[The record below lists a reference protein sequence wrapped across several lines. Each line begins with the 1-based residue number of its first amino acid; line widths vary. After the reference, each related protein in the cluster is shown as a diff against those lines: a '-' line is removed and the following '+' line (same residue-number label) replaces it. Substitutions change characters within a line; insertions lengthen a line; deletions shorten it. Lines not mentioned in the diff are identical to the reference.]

1 MATENGSLS
10 SKLNWL
16 RAGVLGANDGVVSI
30 AGIVMGVAGATSDSS
45 TLLIAGLAGLVAGAL
60 SMAGGEYASV
70 SSQRDTELA
79 TVRDVKTLLADDP
92 DKLRAELTAEYERR
106 GLEPAMAHCVAEA
119 LADHDPVA
127 AYTEARHGIS
137 AHEQTSPWVAAVAS
151 IIAFTV
157 GAVIPL
163 LAMVLSPASVRI
175 WVTIT
180 AVLIT
185 LVLTGSVSAYL
196 GGANIARAVARNCLI
211 GALGMG
217 LTYLVGQLV
226 AIPV

>member
-1 MATENGSLS
+1 MAGPSESLS

-30 AGIVMGVAGATSDSS
+30 AGIVMGVAGATSNSS

-79 TVRDVKTLLADDP
+79 TVRDVKTLLAADP
-92 DKLRAELTAEYERR
+92 DKLRTELTEEYERR
-106 GLEPAMAHCVAEA
+106 GLEPEMAHCVAEA
-119 LADHDPVA
+119 LFEHDPVA
-127 AYTEARHGIS
+127 AYTEAKHGIS
-137 AHEQTSPWVAAVAS
+137 AHEQTSPWMAAVAS

-157 GAVIPL
+157 GAAIPL
-163 LAMVLSPASVRI
+163 LAMVLSPTTVRI
-175 WVTIT
+175 WITIL
-180 AVLIT
+180 AVLIA
-185 LVLTGSVSAYL
+185 LVLTGSISAYL
-196 GGANIARAVARNCLI
+196 GNANIPRAVLRNCLI

-217 LTYLVGQLV
+217 LTYLVGHLV
-226 AIPV
+226 NLPV